1 LDCTEDL
8 SGAGVLRVAQN
19 DPLKGKSNN
28 KGKGKNKSE
37 SRSKGK
43 SNDPTLT
50 KGWLGLRGTLHR
62 SANPHLLTAAV
73 WGTRS
78 KRKFNNTKS

>member
-1 LDCTEDL
+1 M

-50 KGWLGLRGTLHR
+50 KGWLGLMGTL
-62 SANPHLLTAAV
+62 
-73 WGTRS
+73 
-78 KRKFNNTKS
+78 